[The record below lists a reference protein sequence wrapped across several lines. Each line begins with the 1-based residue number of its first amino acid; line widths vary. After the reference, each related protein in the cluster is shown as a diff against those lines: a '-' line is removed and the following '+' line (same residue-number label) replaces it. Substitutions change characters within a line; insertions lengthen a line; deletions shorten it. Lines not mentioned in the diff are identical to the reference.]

1 MAKPTLIIPYDPFFL
16 GDGFEVPMPTLGDA
30 ARARSLGEGQVFHY
44 THYSLVMDRERRT
57 AMFAA
62 NNIDAARKVQIGGG
76 LSWKM
81 DERLGDVQLGRET
94 YDGNQLDKGHLVR
107 REDVVWGPVV
117 EAREANRSTYFYP
130 NATPQHQ
137 NFNQDEW
144 KALEDWVLDHA
155 TELSYRLC
163 VFTGTVLRDDDPTL
177 LDLPPHLRNLAGTPR
192 LPAAFWKV
200 IVLRDGEAG
209 GSDLAAVAF
218 ALKQSDAW
226 NDRQGRRLI
235 KLRIHQV
242 TLGAIEEWT
251 GLNFGALHDVDELAG
266 DRIRERAVIDDVAWP
281 EIAAPSDIVWSGP
294 QRRAEGRRAERSAS
308 ATGLR
313 SFAGDDA
320 RAGSGCNCDDAFDA
334 KAAIADLSAQVVDV
348 IGQVA
353 ALQDDIETSTEP
365 GRTRSVVVPAADP
378 IDAGTSPEAEV
389 GVDGDDAADPAEDP
403 RVLEM
408 IEAAPPELA
417 EQVGRFAR
425 SVVQE
430 GKYARKEV
438 ARPAARIHLRV
449 VGGDR
454 VSPGGFPSCVCVG
467 TPGWNCTG
475 VLIAPQIVLTAA
487 HCGTAI
493 DRIMVGSE
501 SVAPLGAG
509 ARIIAVRRA
518 AIHPGYRRHPYN
530 ENDITVLVLDR
541 PADVLPARLASS
553 AQIEAAS
560 AFKVVGFG
568 YNDPVRPLGF
578 GIKRHVTIDLAATMA
593 RPGQALGQ
601 LPAVLGFHPEY
612 EFVAGRKTLGRD
624 SCNGDSGGPIYIRGA
639 GGFLLAGLTSRATR
653 TAVANCGDGGIY
665 VRPLM
670 FLDFINTVAAESGL
684 PAVPVP
690 S

>member
-30 ARARSLGEGQVFHY
+30 ARGRALGDGQVFHY

-81 DERLGDVQLGRET
+81 DERLGEVQLGRET

-107 REDVVWGPVV
+107 REDVVWGPVA

-144 KALEDWVLDHA
+144 KALEDWVLEHA

-163 VFTGTVLRDDDPTL
+163 VLTGTVLRDDDPTL
-177 LDLPPHLRNLAGTPR
+177 LDLPPHLRTLFGPAR

-209 GSDLAAVAF
+209 GGDLAAVAF
-218 ALKQSDAW
+218 ALKQSEAW
-226 NDRQGRRLI
+226 NDRQGSRLLQ
-235 KLRIHQV
+235 LRIHQV

-266 DRIRERAVIDDVAWP
+266 DRIRNRAIVEGAEWP
-281 EIAAPSDIVWSGP
+281 EVAAPSDIVWSGS
-294 QRRAEGRRAERSAS
+294 QRRAEGRRAVRSAS

-313 SFAGDDA
+313 SLAGDDA
-320 RAGSGCNCDDAFDA
+320 RAASDCSCDDGFDA
-334 KAAIADLSAQVVDV
+334 KAAITGLSTQMADV

-353 ALQDDIETSTEP
+353 ALQDGHEVSTESE
-365 GRTRSVVVPAADP
+365 RTRSVVVSAADTV
-378 IDAGTSPEAEV
+378 DAESAPETGA
-389 GVDGDDAADPAEDP
+389 DDDAVGPAEDP
-403 RVLEM
+403 RVIEM
-408 IEAAPPELA
+408 INAAPPELA
-417 EQVGRFAR
+417 EQVGRLAR

-430 GKYARKEV
+430 GKYARGEV
-438 ARPAARIHLRV
+438 PRPAARIHLRV
-449 VGGDR
+449 VGGDI
-454 VSPGGFPSCVCVG
+454 VPPGGFPSCVCVG
-467 TPGWNCTG
+467 TPGWGCSG
-475 VLIAPQIVLTAA
+475 VLVAPQIVLTAA
-487 HCGTAI
+487 HCGAAI
-493 DRIMVGSE
+493 DRIMVGGE

-509 ARIIAVRRA
+509 ARVIAVRRA
-518 AIHPGYRRHPYN
+518 AIHPRYRRHPYN
-530 ENDITVLVLDR
+530 ENDILVLVLDK
-541 PADVLPARLASS
+541 PANVLPMRLASS
-553 AQIEAAS
+553 TQIEAAS
-560 AFKVVGFG
+560 AFEVVGFG
-568 YNDPVRPLGF
+568 YNDPVKPLGF
-578 GIKRHVTIDLAATMA
+578 GIKRRVTIDLAATMA
-593 RPGQALGQ
+593 RPGQGLGQ
-601 LPAVLGFHPEY
+601 LPTVLGFHPEY
-612 EFVAGRKTLGRD
+612 EFVMGRKTLGRD

-670 FLDFINTVAAESGL
+670 FLDFINTIAGEAGL
-684 PAVPVP
+684 PAVPSP